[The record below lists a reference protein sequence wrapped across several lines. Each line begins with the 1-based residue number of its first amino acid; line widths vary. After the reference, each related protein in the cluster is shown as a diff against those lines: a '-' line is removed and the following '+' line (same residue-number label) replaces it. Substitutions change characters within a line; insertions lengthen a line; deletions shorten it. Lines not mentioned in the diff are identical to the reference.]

1 MRLESAAYL
10 TPRHCPP
17 CFVQSGG
24 RGIFRPYRQ
33 AGAAASDIDTAHE
46 EDTMTDST
54 ELATENSVTA
64 TPPAKRSNSPMRPL
78 LSMPVAQ
85 AAAIVA
91 SVQLDK
97 AHEAYLRLSK
107 NPDSEALHDF
117 RVGLRQLRS
126 TFGAYP
132 EAFPSLPKKLRKRMR
147 VLARDTNHAR
157 DADVQLE
164 WLQRNERQVRGEAR
178 LGCRWLERQL
188 ELRSAEAHRVLRV
201 DVLEDFITL
210 QQQARAVLAHNET
223 LNALDIEATSLG
235 HLCGEHLEEL
245 AAELTFHLRHIE
257 TREDED
263 QLHAARICGK
273 RIRYLLTPLRAELK
287 GSDSVIRRLQR
298 LQDLLGDYHDAQV
311 LGDLLR
317 RLIKKATVE
326 QSERWLE
333 LMLNSAPD
341 ARTLARER
349 KEDVLTGILAVAR
362 LVAKRKEKLLQQLGK
377 LQTKGAQDQLLHDIA
392 MLAARLQGHADVIA

>member
-1 MRLESAAYL
+1 MTETTEKALENNLSPNPSAQKS
-10 TPRHCPP
+10 P
-17 CFVQSGG
+17 
-24 RGIFRPYRQ
+24 
-33 AGAAASDIDTAHE
+33 
-46 EDTMTDST
+46 
-54 ELATENSVTA
+54 
-64 TPPAKRSNSPMRPL
+64 SPMRPL
-78 LSMPVAQ
+78 LAMPVPQ
-85 AAAIVA
+85 AAAIIA

-97 AHEAYLRLSK
+97 ALEAYQRLSK
-107 NPDSEALHDF
+107 SPDREALHDL

-126 TFGAYP
+126 TVTAYP

-147 VLARDTNHAR
+147 LLARDTNTAR
-157 DADVQLE
+157 DADVQLD
-164 WLQRNERQVRGEAR
+164 WLQRSDRLVRGEAR
-178 LGCRWLERQL
+178 LGYRWLVRQL

-210 QQQARAVLAHNET
+210 EQQARTVLAQNES
-223 LNALDIEATSLG
+223 LDSSDRGMEPLG

-245 AAELTFHLRHIE
+245 SAELTFHLRHIE

-317 RLIKKATVE
+317 KFIRKAAQE
-326 QSERWLE
+326 QSARWLE
-333 LMLNSAPD
+333 LMLNQAPD

-362 LVAKRKEKLLQQLGK
+362 LVAKRKERLLQQLGR
-377 LQTKGAQDQLLHDIA
+377 LQAKGAQEQLLHDIA
-392 MLAARLQGHADVIA
+392 MLAARLQGHTEN